1 MISPRRFLSS
11 RQNILGLTI
20 VAFFFFL
27 ALAAPRL
34 SPPQDPDAPSPFK
47 VVGRTFDRQP
57 NPPGPEYVLGT
68 APRRADINLPGIGPE
83 QSASSQMDIY
93 HTLIWGSRSA
103 LQFGLV
109 VALTAAAFGVFIG
122 LVSGYAGGWLNGL
135 LMRVTDAFLTFPPIA
150 AVWLIE
156 RAIFSR
162 LGIDFFIPPP
172 DPTLGLQLVA
182 LLGLTPIMITLIVF
196 TWMPYARIVNSL
208 VIQLKGAD
216 YVIAAQAMGATPLH
230 TIVRHLLPNAV
241 APAIVLMARDIGAVV
256 ILETAF
262 TFIGLRGTVA
272 WGLILVSSRDYVI
285 GFGGNPFTYWWTFLP
300 VALAIILFGIGWN
313 LLGDGLNTMLNP
325 RTRR

>member
-1 MISPRRFLSS
+1 
-11 RQNILGLTI
+11 
-20 VAFFFFL
+20 
-27 ALAAPRL
+27 
-34 SPPQDPDAPSPFK
+34 
-47 VVGRTFDRQP
+47 
-57 NPPGPEYVLGT
+57 
-68 APRRADINLPGIGPE
+68 
-83 QSASSQMDIY
+83 
-93 HTLIWGSRSA
+93 
-103 LQFGLV
+103 
-109 VALTAAAFGVFIG
+109 
-122 LVSGYAGGWLNGL
+122 
-135 LMRVTDAFLTFPPIA
+135 
-150 AVWLIE
+150 
-156 RAIFSR
+156 
-162 LGIDFFIPPP
+162 
-172 DPTLGLQLVA
+172 
-182 LLGLTPIMITLIVF
+182 
-196 TWMPYARIVNSL
+196 MPYARIVNSL